1 MKAVKI
7 HLANLFSTQSQAK
20 RSLSPFLGGTIFGA
34 ILGSLGTL
42 FYQYFRHLLR
52 QPRLTSKAVLT
63 DLQDFDTRENRALF
77 IATENLYAGI
87 AERQLNVNQQKLI
100 LHAGYRN
107 FRESWARDFGFACYG
122 LLALQ
127 KYQPVKETL
136 QSFFWYQTSHGQLP
150 VKLQSMHVFNRFV
163 HSLFGREQS
172 LEGKL
177 TPKYTTGHGTV
188 SLDGQA
194 LIVIAACNYIAAAD
208 DLEFAHEYWEAL
220 QLSLQWMRWYSSTA
234 DALLH
239 QPAYSDWAD
248 SVARP
253 GAVLYTNV
261 VYWKALQEMA
271 RVAAQLDYA
280 GDINFYGQTAQE
292 IERALNEHLW
302 RPHSGYFATSKTL
315 DNLSSAG
322 NLLAAAWGLADEAQS
337 HAILDALQAARMAHP
352 VPTQAA
358 YPAYQP
364 SQIAIENRLGG
375 LANYHTEGA
384 WLWIGAWHLIAL
396 CRMGRRDQA
405 QRLLERIGDLITRDQ
420 QIHEVYGLD
429 GKPLS
434 SFWYQSE
441 APLTWNAAMLIYAF
455 QQFEQ
460 HTSTQDWRS

>member
-1 MKAVKI
+1 VKAGKLHPVNRLSTEGQVK
-7 HLANLFSTQSQAK
+7 K
-20 RSLSPFLGGTIFGA
+20 SLSPFLGGTIFGA

-42 FYQYFRHLLR
+42 VYQYLHQLLR

-63 DLQDFDTRENRALF
+63 DLQDFDTRETRALF

-87 AERQLNVNQQKLI
+87 AERQLNENQRKLI

-107 FRESWARDFGFACYG
+107 FRESWARDFGFASYG

-127 KYQPVKETL
+127 KYRPVKETL
-136 QSFFWYQTSHGQLP
+136 ESFFWYQTSYGQLP

-177 TPKYTTGHGTV
+177 APKYTTGHRTV

-194 LIVIAACNYIAAAD
+194 LVVIAACNYIAAAE
-208 DLEFAHEYWEAL
+208 DLDFAQEYWEDL
-220 QLSLQWMRWYSSTA
+220 QLSLQWLGLYCGAA
-234 DALLH
+234 DALLQ
-239 QPAYSDWAD
+239 QPAYADWAD

-261 VYWKALQEMA
+261 VYWKALQEM
-271 RVAAQLDYA
+271 VSLAAVLGYA
-280 GDINFYGQTAQE
+280 GDVNFYSRIAQE
-292 IERALNEHLW
+292 TERALNEYLW
-302 RPHSGYFATSKTL
+302 RPRFGYFATSKTL

-322 NLLAAAWGLADEAQS
+322 NLLAVAWGLADEVQS
-337 HAILDALQAARMAHP
+337 NAILDALQAAHMADP

-384 WLWIGAWHLIAL
+384 WLWIGAWHMIAL
-396 CRMGRRDQA
+396 CRMGRGDEA
-405 QRLLERIGDLITRDQ
+405 QQLLQRVGNVITRDQ

-441 APLTWNAAMLIYAF
+441 APLTWNAAMLVYAF

-460 HTSTQDWRS
+460 HASE